1 MAAAS
6 PQALLFDLGGVLI
19 DIEFQRAFDVWA
31 AAAATRGELLAA
43 RFVFDDTYHAYE
55 RGKIGESE
63 YFASL
68 RAMLGISIT
77 DKEFLAGWNSI
88 FVGIRPGVEAMLAR
102 LAERWPLYVFSN
114 TSRAHKAY
122 FEGRFAT
129 LLSHVREVYCSC
141 DIGLRKPSAEAYS
154 DVCRRVGVPAERVA
168 FFDDLAENV
177 RGARSAGLR
186 AFQVSAG
193 EDTPRV
199 LERSLW

>member
-1 MAAAS
+1 MAATL

-19 DIEFQRAFDVWA
+19 DIDFQRAFDAWG
-31 AAAATRGELLAA
+31 AAAATSGEALAG
-43 RFVFDDTYHAYE
+43 RFVFDATYHAYE
-55 RGKIGESE
+55 RGKIGEGE

-77 DKEFLAGWNSI
+77 DEAFLAGWNSI
-88 FVGIRPGVEAMLAR
+88 FVGPRPGVDAMLAR

-122 FEGRFAT
+122 FEERFAS
-129 LLSHVREVYCSC
+129 LLSHVSEVYCSC

-154 DVCRRVGVPAERVA
+154 DVCRRVGVPADRIA

-177 RGARSAGLR
+177 RGARGAGLR
-186 AFQVSAG
+186 AFQVHAG
-193 EDTPRV
+193 EDTARV